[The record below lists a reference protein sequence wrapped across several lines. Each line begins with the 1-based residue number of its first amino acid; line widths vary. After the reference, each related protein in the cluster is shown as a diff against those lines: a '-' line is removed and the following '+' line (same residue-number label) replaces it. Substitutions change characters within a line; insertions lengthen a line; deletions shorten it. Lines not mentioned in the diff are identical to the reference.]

1 MWRIG
6 RLLAGL
12 AIALT
17 LLLTP
22 WAAASPASGQVEVA
36 QVAAVAHAEAVAQQP
51 TQESPAPER
60 ETQAE
65 RNQRTA
71 MGVAGV
77 VLIGLVLL
85 SRKARKKSL
94 LFFEKKK

>member
-6 RLLAGL
+6 RLFAGC
-12 AIALT
+12 AIGLS
-17 LLLTP
+17 LLLAP
-22 WAAASPASGQVEVA
+22 VS
-36 QVAAVAHAEAVAQQP
+36 AAVPAEATPVVAVAQQP
-51 TQESPAPER
+51 TPDAPAPER

-85 SRKARKKSL
+85 SRKMRKKPV
-94 LFFEKKK
+94 LFYAKKK

>member
-6 RLLAGL
+6 RLLAGF
-12 AIALT
+12 AIALS

-22 WAAASPASGQVEVA
+22 TAVASPETVQTGAAE
-36 QVAAVAHAEAVAQQP
+36 VAAVARHQAPEA
-51 TQESPAPER
+51 PAPER
-60 ETQAE
+60 ETTAE

>member
-12 AIALT
+12 AIALS
-17 LLLTP
+17 LLFTP
-22 WAAASPASGQVEVA
+22 LSVTAPAEAAAPIV
-36 QVAAVAHAEAVAQQP
+36 AVAQQP
-51 TQESPAPER
+51 TPEAPAPER

-65 RNQRTA
+65 RNQRVA

-85 SRKARKKSL
+85 SRKVRKKPV

>member
-12 AIALT
+12 AIALS
-17 LLLTP
+17 LLFTP
-22 WAAASPASGQVEVA
+22 LSAAGA
-36 QVAAVAHAEAVAQQP
+36 AEAAPVAVVAQQP
-51 TQESPAPER
+51 TPDAPAPKR

-85 SRKARKKSL
+85 SRKIRKKPM